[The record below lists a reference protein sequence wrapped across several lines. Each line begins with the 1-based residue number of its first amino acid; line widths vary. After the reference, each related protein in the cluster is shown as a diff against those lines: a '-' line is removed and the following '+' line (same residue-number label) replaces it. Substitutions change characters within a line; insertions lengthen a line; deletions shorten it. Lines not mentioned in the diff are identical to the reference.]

1 VTALADFDRLDTCSL
16 SDACDILGLPHQVVT
31 GLGDL
36 TGRHRIAGRA
46 VTVLL
51 GPPTAE
57 PASRH
62 LCTAAIEAAG
72 PGDIIVVAHQGRLDC
87 AGWGGNLSRA
97 AQARHV
103 AGTIVDGAARDI
115 DEATAIAYPVFAA
128 AATART
134 ARQRAQEHA
143 WGVAV
148 EIGGVTVRPGDF
160 VVADGSAIVFIPAAD
175 AERVAAAARTIAR
188 REAAM
193 AASIDAGTPISIVM
207 GADYERLRLEAD
219 E

>member
-1 VTALADFDRLDTCSL
+1 MLADFDGLDSCAL
-16 SDACDILGLPHQVVT
+16 SDACDTLGLPHQVVA

-36 TGRHRIAGRA
+36 TGRHRIAGRV

-72 PGDIIVVAHQGRLDC
+72 PGDVIVVAHQGRLDC

-103 AGTIVDGAARDI
+103 EGTIVDGAARDV
-115 DEATAIAYPVFAA
+115 DEATTIGYPVFAA

-143 WGVAV
+143 WGVSV
-148 EIGGVTVRPGDF
+148 EIAGVTIRPGDF

-175 AERVAAAARTIAR
+175 AERVAAAASTIAH

-193 AASIDAGTPISIVM
+193 AAAIDAGTPITAVM
-207 GADYERLRLEAD
+207 GADYERLHLEED

>member
-1 VTALADFDRLDTCSL
+1 MTVLTDFDGLDSCAL
-16 SDACDILGLPHQVVT
+16 SDACELLGLCHQVVT
-31 GLGDL
+31 GLGHL

-51 GPPTAE
+51 GPPTGE

-72 PGDIIVVAHQGRLDC
+72 AGDVIVVAHQGRLDC

-103 AGTIVDGAARDI
+103 EGTIVDGAVRDV
-115 DEATAIAYPVFAA
+115 DEATTIGYPVFAA

-148 EIGGVTVRPGDF
+148 EIAGVTVRPGDL
-160 VVADGSAIVFIPAAD
+160 VVADGSGIVFIPAAD
-175 AERVAAAARTIAR
+175 AERVVAAASRIAH

-193 AASIDAGTPISIVM
+193 AAAIDAGRPISAVM
-207 GADYERLRLEAD
+207 GADYERLHLEED